1 MQYWL
6 TVSQI
11 LYVVCALWALA
22 LILDFSYRQ
31 SQLQEQ
37 GKMSP
42 PLAIFTLK
50 LRTIN

>member
-11 LYVVCALWALA
+11 LYVVCALA